1 MTDLGV
7 SIKKINDATDTPV
20 SLKQPSSGTVH
31 HDTLDDVCHGRMR
44 PTGEATSVGMARAR
58 WGLLWPAVCPCLL
71 SHGGALMG
79 TQVRERTT

>member
-7 SIKKINDATDTPV
+7 SIKKINDATDTPI

-31 HDTLDDVCHGRMR
+31 HDTLDDGRMR

-58 WGLLWPAVCPCLL
+58 WGLLWPAACPHLL
-71 SHGGALMG
+71 SHGGALAG
-79 TQVRERTT
+79 IQVRERTT